1 MLHLYIISAELPPE
15 NMMNALKNLIQS
27 SMDKGVLSKT
37 HKVLGH
43 RQVRATECPGD
54 RLFQEIST
62 WEHFSAKPA
71 GPEDKE
77 FYY

>member
-1 MLHLYIISAELPPE
+1 MFYLNIILAELPSD
-15 NMMNALKNLIQS
+15 NMIEALKNLIQS
-27 SMDKGVLSKT
+27 SVDKGILSKT

-43 RQVRATECPGD
+43 RQVRKTECPGD

-71 GPEDKE
+71 GPEDTE